1 MCITSIALR
10 GSIVEVSKRQGMKR
24 YLSVHIF
31 LGILQFLF
39 AILGLLIIQ
48 HHSSIPCSTDLDNGN
63 KIDLL
68 LLSVVV
74 ISQLIDILS
83 LFCCCYLFSS
93 NPVGILTQNDENRT
107 NEIWVGRCRFLCKSI
122 QLCSCNIFG
131 GSNIHDDLEAV
142 AKVLTNFFHHDG
154 FLDVVPSDVVAGI
167 ILVRQ
172 QQRNQIH
179 IKVEEENLR
188 YRNND
193 ADISIEAGVE
203 VSRVDRKMTRKRSQ
217 YMGRHIVQSYTNQ
230 QEQELDIFARLSVY
244 ALSAYTSMILMYM
257 KPVTGLCSLCVSSV
271 FRQPWCSKCRSN
283 SSSHHINKNISGD
296 NLCGINEASVY
307 SMIKKMNAEL
317 VYAAFENDTVAKPY
331 CIYIDREIQSIVIA
345 IRGTL
350 SLEDCVTDALAEC
363 VNMGTT
369 GDKWG
374 FDGTKV
380 WTHNGFLKAAEKIRD
395 DIETSKILN
404 RLFNSNTSED
414 LSKGVNTPLNG
425 YSNGVNGDFSGFN
438 LLITGHSLG
447 AGVAVIL
454 GLLLRPI
461 FPRLKCVTFGTP
473 NSVFDRDTAFSTT
486 EFVTSIV
493 LDNDIICRTSALSLA
508 KLRNEV
514 LDSISRAKVSKMMIM
529 QALFKEFDP
538 ELLLY
543 PKGQAPP
550 SDFLTNV
557 SEFISKSN
565 KNINNIT
572 KEVPLYIPGRIVH
585 LIKAEGARCLC
596 LTRSKYTPVDALI
609 DDFSDIIISP
619 NMALDHF
626 PDVYVYACNSLSSK
640 PYF

>member
-10 GSIVEVSKRQGMKR
+10 GSIVEVSKRHSMKK

-39 AILGLLIIQ
+39 AVLGLLIIQ
-48 HHSSIPCSTDLDNGN
+48 HHSSIPCSNNLDNGN

-93 NPVGILTQNDENRT
+93 NPVGILTHNDENKT
-107 NEIWVGRCRFLCKSI
+107 NEIWVSRCRVLCKSI

-131 GSNIHDDLEAV
+131 GSNIHEDLEAV

-167 ILVRQ
+167 ILVRL

-179 IKVEEENLR
+179 IKFEEENSR
-188 YRNND
+188 YSTHETDLN
-193 ADISIEAGVE
+193 IESGLE
-203 VSRVDRKMTRKRSQ
+203 VGRVGKMTRKRSQ
-217 YMGRHIVQSYTNQ
+217 YMGRHILQSNSDQ
-230 QEQELDIFARLSVY
+230 KELDIFARCSVY

-257 KPVTGLCSLCVSSV
+257 KPVSGLCSLCVSSL
-271 FRQPWCSKCRSN
+271 FRQSWCTKCRGGAK
-283 SSSHHINKNISGD
+283 SSHHNNKSISGD

-307 SMIKKMNAEL
+307 SMVKKMNAEL

-331 CIYIDREIQSIVIA
+331 CIYIDREIQSIIIA

-369 GDKWG
+369 GSKWG

-380 WTHNGFLKAAEKIRD
+380 WTHNGFLKAAEKIRE

-404 RLFNSNTSED
+404 HLFNNNTSED
-414 LSKGVNTPLNG
+414 TNKGVNTPLNG
-425 YSNGVNGDFSGFN
+425 HHNGINGDFSGFD

-454 GLLLRPI
+454 GLLLKPI
-461 FPRLKCVTFGTP
+461 FPHLKRVTFGTP
-473 NSVFDRDTAFSTT
+473 NSVFDRDTALSTT
-486 EFVTSIV
+486 SFVTSIV

-508 KLRNEV
+508 KLRNDV

-538 ELLLY
+538 DLLLY
-543 PKGQAPP
+543 PRGQAPA

-565 KNINNIT
+565 KNISNIT

-585 LIKAEGARCLC
+585 LIKAEDARCCC
-596 LTRSKYTPVDALI
+596 LTRSKYTPVDAFN
-609 DDFSDIIISP
+609 DDFSDIVISP

-626 PDVYVYACNSLSSK
+626 PDVYVYACNSLSSQS
-640 PYF
+640 YF

>member
-10 GSIVEVSKRQGMKR
+10 GSIVEVSKRHGMKK
-24 YLSVHIF
+24 YLTGHIF

-63 KIDLL
+63 KVDLL

-93 NPVGILTQNDENRT
+93 NPVGMLAQNDENMT
-107 NEIWVGRCRFLCKSI
+107 NEIWVSRCRVLCKSI

-131 GSNIHDDLEAV
+131 GSNIHEDLEAL

-167 ILVRQ
+167 ILVRL

-179 IKVEEENLR
+179 LKFEEENSR
-188 YRNND
+188 YGSHETDLN
-193 ADISIEAGVE
+193 IESGLE
-203 VSRVDRKMTRKRSQ
+203 VSRVGKMSRKRSQ
-217 YMGRHIVQSYTNQ
+217 YLGRHILQSNSDHK
-230 QEQELDIFARLSVY
+230 ELDLFARCSVY

-257 KPVTGLCSLCVSSV
+257 KPVSGLCSLCVSSL
-271 FRQPWCSKCRSN
+271 FRQSWCTKCRRKAKAL
-283 SSSHHINKNISGD
+283 HHNDKNITGD

-307 SMIKKMNAEL
+307 SMVKKMNAEL

-331 CIYIDREIQSIVIA
+331 CIYIDREIQSIIIA

-363 VNMGTT
+363 VNMGTH
-369 GDKWG
+369 GSKWG

-380 WTHNGFLKAAEKIRD
+380 WTHNGFLKAAEKIRE

-404 RLFNSNTSED
+404 HLFSNNAPED
-414 LSKGVNTPLNG
+414 LNKGVNTPLNAHK
-425 YSNGVNGDFSGFN
+425 NGFHGDFSAFD

-447 AGVAVIL
+447 AGVAVVL
-454 GLLLRPI
+454 GLLLKPI
-461 FPRLKCVTFGTP
+461 FPHLKCVTFGTP
-473 NSVFDRDTAFSTT
+473 NSVFDRDTALGTT
-486 EFVTSIV
+486 SFVTSIV

-508 KLRNEV
+508 KLRNDV

-529 QALFKEFDP
+529 QALFKDFDP
-538 ELLLY
+538 DLLLY
-543 PKGQAPP
+543 PRGKAPA

-565 KNINNIT
+565 KNISNIT
-572 KEVPLYIPGRIVH
+572 KEVPLCIPGRIVH
-585 LIKAEGARCLC
+585 LIKAKDASCFC
-596 LTRSKYTPVDALI
+596 LTRSKYTPVDAFN
-609 DDFSDIIISP
+609 DDFSDIVISP

-640 PYF
+640 SYF